1 VNRTGFPLV
10 IIAPHSSTH
19 VGEKASPATFDNV
32 ARLCYEFAVKVEW
45 EGKVHEIGK
54 RVTVERLLDM
64 FQLSREAHLVSANG
78 ALVTEDHM
86 LEPDDRVRIIRV
98 ISGG

>member
-1 VNRTGFPLV
+1 M
-10 IIAPHSSTH
+10 
-19 VGEKASPATFDNV
+19 
-32 ARLCYEFAVKVEW
+32 KVEW
-45 EGKVHEIGK
+45 EGKIHEIEK
-54 RVTVERLLDM
+54 RVTVERLLDI
-64 FQLSREAHLVSANG
+64 FRLSREAHLVSANG

>member
-1 VNRTGFPLV
+1 VSGEAPVALPLEG
-10 IIAPHSSTH
+10 AL
-19 VGEKASPATFDNV
+19 SPNNCAFDNV

-45 EGKVHEIGK
+45 EGKIHEIEK

-64 FQLSREAHLVSANG
+64 FRLSREAHLVSANG